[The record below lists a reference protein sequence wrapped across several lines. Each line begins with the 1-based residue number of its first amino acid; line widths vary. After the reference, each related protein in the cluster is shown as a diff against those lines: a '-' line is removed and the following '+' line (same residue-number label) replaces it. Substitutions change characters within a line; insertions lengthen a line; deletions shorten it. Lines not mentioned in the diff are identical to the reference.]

1 MIQVLFNENE
11 KDVTKTGL
19 TQWDYGQELCVMGL
33 KNVQNAEMHFAKD
46 AYQEALIRRA
56 KISEDT
62 MIAKIPDELLKKSGR
77 ITVYIYT
84 ATKDEGKTIRT
95 IRLPV
100 KARERPEDYE
110 SPTDKN
116 LLRMLIEELEE
127 KADNLKIENGIL
139 QLFSG
144 KKKIGEGVRIQ
155 SGESEIEFKN
165 NGTAIQWRYT
175 NSNEWKDLV
184 LLSEL
189 TAKSPEFEIREG
201 HLIIIYPE

>member
-1 MIQVLFNENE
+1 MIQVLFSENE

-19 TQWDYGQELCVMGL
+19 TQWDYGQELYVMGL

-46 AYQEALIRRA
+46 AYQEALIVRA

-62 MIAKIPDELLKKSGR
+62 MIAKIPDKLLKKSGR

-95 IRLPV
+95 IHLPV
-100 KARERPEDYE
+100 KARERPEDYD

-155 SGESEIEFKN
+155 SGESEIEFKS

-189 TAKSPEFEIREG
+189 AAKSPEFEIREG

>member
-46 AYQEALIRRA
+46 AYQEALIRR
-56 KISEDT
+56 
-62 MIAKIPDELLKKSGR
+62 

-100 KARERPEDYE
+100 KARERPEDYD
-110 SPTDKN
+110 SPADKN